1 MNPDR
6 LKQLVIA
13 AAVAVT
19 ASASANAQLFISEVA
34 PWASTATRAAYAADW
49 FELTNPGASAVDITG
64 WKVDDNSN
72 SLASAVALSGV
83 TSIAAGKS
91 VVFIDVSGSSLA
103 IKSAGFINAWFGGTA
118 PAGFEIGG
126 YSGAGIGL
134 STDPGDAVNIF
145 NGGGMLVARVD
156 FGLAD
161 VVSPFQTFD
170 NTAALDNVTL
180 STLSTVGVNGAFTA
194 TDTIEVGSPGVTAV
208 PEPSEYA
215 AAFGVFALG
224 AAVWIR
230 RQRG

>member
-1 MNPDR
+1 MNSDN

-19 ASASANAQLFISEVA
+19 ASASAKAQLFITEVA
-34 PWASTATRAAYAADW
+34 PWASGNTAYAADW
-49 FELTNPGASAVDITG
+49 FELTNTGASAVDITG
-64 WKVDDNSN
+64 WKIDDNSN
-72 SLASAVALSGV
+72 SFAVSVALSGI

-91 VVFIDVSGSSLA
+91 VVFVDISSSDLA
-103 IKSAGFINAWFGGTA
+103 TKSTGFVNAWFGGTA

-126 YSGAGIGL
+126 YGGLGVGL
-134 STDPGDAVNIF
+134 STGGDAVNLF
-145 NGGGMLVARVD
+145 NGSGTLMAKVT
-156 FGLAD
+156 FGAAD
-161 VVSPFQTFD
+161 AVSPFQTFD

-194 TDTIEVGSPGVTAV
+194 TDTIEVGSPGVTPV

-215 AAFGVFALG
+215 AAFGVLAFG

-230 RQRG
+230 RQRR